1 MSARRLRTAFFG
13 SSDFSVPALEALSR
27 EHDILAVC
35 SQPDKPAGRRLRLT
49 ATPVSAL
56 AKERGWPLFNPVRID
71 REFVSAL
78 EALGI
83 DLLAC
88 ASYGKI
94 LPAACLS
101 LPKLAA
107 LNVHPS
113 MLPHYRGA
121 TPIQAALRD
130 GCEST
135 GVTVFWMTTR
145 MDAGDIAFAIPVPIG
160 AAENFG
166 SLHDKLAAAGADLLL
181 QCAQALGG
189 GLLPRTP
196 QDEAQATY
204 TKPLHKED
212 LRLRFDQTARSAVNQ
227 VRSLSP
233 RPGAWMPFGQK
244 RLKVL
249 AAEAL
254 EQLPAQAPGPPRA
267 EHAPPGTI
275 VSDEG
280 RGIFVATSP
289 GAILLTSVVLEG
301 KAPMSGREL
310 ARGTRAQT

>member
-13 SSDFSVPALEALSR
+13 SSGFSVPALEALSR
-27 EHDILAVC
+27 EHDIVAVC

-49 ATPVSAL
+49 ATPVSAMAL
-56 AKERGWPLFNPVRID
+56 ERGWPLFNPVSID
-71 REFVSAL
+71 GKFVSGL
-78 EALGI
+78 EALEI

-113 MLPHYRGA
+113 MLPRYRGA

-130 GCEST
+130 GCDST
-135 GVTVFWMTTR
+135 GVSVFWMTTR
-145 MDAGDIAFAIPVPIG
+145 MDAGDIASAISVPIEP
-160 AAENFG
+160 ADNFG
-166 SLHDKLAAAGADLLL
+166 SLHDKTAAVGAELLL
-181 QCAQALGG
+181 QCARALAEGS
-189 GLLPRTP
+189 LARTP

-204 TKPLHKED
+204 TKPLHKDD
-212 LRLRFDQTARSAVNQ
+212 LRLRFDHAALSAVNQ

-233 RPGAWMPFGQK
+233 RPGAWMYFGQK

-254 EQLPAQAPGPPRA
+254 EQLPAQAPGQPRQEA
-267 EHAPPGTI
+267 QPGTI
-275 VSDEG
+275 VSDEQ

-310 ARGTRAQT
+310 ARRNRAQT